1 MNKQE
6 LRDAYFE
13 KILKEDLT
21 KNNLRESLVQRISR
35 EVCPCDSC
43 EHVEKCAYEDMAC
56 TAFVSF
62 VLRGK
67 FSPDT
72 PKAPSYKV
80 FDRVFSKV
88 DFNER
93 DAKQMEAT

>member
-13 KILKEDLT
+13 KIVKEDLT
-21 KNNLRESLVQRISR
+21 KIIRQSMVERISR
-35 EVCPCDSC
+35 EVCPCDNC
-43 EHVEKCAYEDMAC
+43 EHKDVCAHEDMAC

-67 FSPDT
+67 FSLDT
-72 PKAPSYKV
+72 PRAPSYKV

-93 DAKQMEAT
+93 DVKQMEEI